1 MALDNLLEPVSEAE
15 PCGPDLERSDD
26 GDFLEYYFEAE
37 SRLPERYFVPG
48 SPEDGRE
55 DRLFDPRSVDLGAE
69 RTAIA
74 ALLARSRDLR
84 LVSLLARFQI
94 LAGKLPDF
102 VSSLEDMAALLGQW
116 PDDLH
121 PRVDR
126 GAADRRAAIEAI
138 NSQPAVVMPL
148 LHLQLLP
155 GDNVT
160 LRRHMVAT
168 GKAAPRLSEQDLPGS
183 DVLAPLRADA
193 GQRALAA
200 VNDQLSRAADALFR
214 IHRLA
219 QSHPEARFSPELGA
233 VRAAIADMQAM
244 IAAARPELRPW
255 TEAAMPDLPAA
266 APDPQ
271 ALATPAPPPSSSSP
285 ASVPAGTGPVIP
297 DRATAAAAL
306 DAAQLWL
313 ARNEPSSPALLLVE
327 QARLLVGAPLVEAIE
342 VLMPDR
348 AGGAILNIGHG
359 SGFSLP
365 MDRLKSLTKS
375 GLDGAARGDDPPMP
389 LPPIAT
395 RAGVIGHL
403 TGVEAYFSA
412 HEPASPIPLL
422 LLKARDM
429 LGKRFD
435 AIMAELLVQP
445 AQND

>member
-1 MALDNLLEPVSEAE
+1 
-15 PCGPDLERSDD
+15 
-26 GDFLEYYFEAE
+26 
-37 SRLPERYFVPG
+37 
-48 SPEDGRE
+48 
-55 DRLFDPRSVDLGAE
+55 
-69 RTAIA
+69 
-74 ALLARSRDLR
+74 
-84 LVSLLARFQI
+84 
-94 LAGKLPDF
+94 
-102 VSSLEDMAALLGQW
+102 
-116 PDDLH
+116 
-121 PRVDR
+121 
-126 GAADRRAAIEAI
+126 
-138 NSQPAVVMPL
+138 
-148 LHLQLLP
+148 
-155 GDNVT
+155 
-160 LRRHMVAT
+160 
-168 GKAAPRLSEQDLPGS
+168 
-183 DVLAPLRADA
+183 
-193 GQRALAA
+193 
-200 VNDQLSRAADALFR
+200 
-214 IHRLA
+214 
-219 QSHPEARFSPELGA
+219 
-233 VRAAIADMQAM
+233 
-244 IAAARPELRPW
+244 
-255 TEAAMPDLPAA
+255 MPDLPAA

-395 RAGVIGHL
+395 RGEVIGHL